1 VKNKLNNLPFVQLQL
16 HRAVCVGQ
24 PLQGLPPQAGVGLE
38 HVRVLGSISSTFYA
52 QLSQEAFICADP
64 KSTLIKTACK
74 MLMKLTPELFPVAS
88 VGLAVDAV

>member
-1 VKNKLNNLPFVQLQL
+1 MQLQL

-52 QLSQEAFICADP
+52 QLSREAFICADP
-64 KSTLIKTACK
+64 KPTLIKTACK
-74 MLMKLTPELFPVAS
+74 MLMKLTPVVNFFNIIRTNFSYERRFYTYM
-88 VGLAVDAV
+88 